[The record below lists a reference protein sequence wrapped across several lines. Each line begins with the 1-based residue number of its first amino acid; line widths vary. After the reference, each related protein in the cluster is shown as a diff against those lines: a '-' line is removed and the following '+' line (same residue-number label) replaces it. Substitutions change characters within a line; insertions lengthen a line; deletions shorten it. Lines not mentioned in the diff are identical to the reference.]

1 MKKLTAL
8 ILVLLLLLAGC
19 GKDDDP
25 TPSTDATSPST
36 GVNEATTAPT
46 DATEP
51 AQTEPATE
59 PAHNYQMYAGAV
71 QEYLTPM
78 EDFSWEREHDPE
90 FVMLHFTSNVVNN
103 RKDPFNMDA
112 LRNLLIQYE
121 VSVHYI
127 IGRDGTV
134 HAFVPEDRVAWH
146 AGSGEWAGDEKYTNK
161 MNHYAIGIELAAIG
175 SRYDMATYL
184 TKEEYDQLDD
194 DLLGY
199 TDEQYTALKAL
210 IEDICTRHNIPMDR
224 DHVIGHEDY
233 SSNKTDPGELF
244 DWDRIIPD

>member
-8 ILVLLLLLAGC
+8 ILVLLLLLTAC

-25 TPSTDATSPST
+25 TPSTDATVPS
-36 GVNEATTAPT
+36 T
-46 DATEP
+46 DATVSSTAP
-51 AQTEPATE
+51 GDDTEPATEPSTE
-59 PAHNYQMYAGAV
+59 PAHNYQMYADAV
-71 QEYLTPM
+71 QEYLTPI
-78 EDFSWEREHDPE
+78 EDFSWEREYDPE
-90 FVMLHFTSNVVNN
+90 FVVLHFTSNVVNN
-103 RKDPFNMDA
+103 RTDPFNMDA
-112 LRNLLIQYE
+112 LRNLLVKYD

-127 IGRDGTV
+127 IGRDGSV

-146 AGSGEWAGDEKYTNK
+146 AGAGEWANDPKYTNK
-161 MNHYAIGIELAAIG
+161 MNLYSIGIELAAIG

-184 TKEEYDQLDD
+184 TKAEYDQLDD

-210 IEDICTRHNIPMDR
+210 IEDICSRHNIPMDR
-224 DHVIGHEDY
+224 DHIIGHEDY